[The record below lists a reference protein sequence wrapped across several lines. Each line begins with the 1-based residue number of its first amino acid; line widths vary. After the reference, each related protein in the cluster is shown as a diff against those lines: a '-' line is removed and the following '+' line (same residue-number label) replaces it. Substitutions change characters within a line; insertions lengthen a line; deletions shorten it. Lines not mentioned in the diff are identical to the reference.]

1 MYLCPTLD
9 ENFLQ
14 NSSMDLCLVCMP
26 DLTSMGHIFAPF
38 EIKKSIS

>member
-14 NSSMDLCLVCMP
+14 NSSMDL
-26 DLTSMGHIFAPF
+26 S
-38 EIKKSIS
+38 KKRRKTPGFSPGI